1 MNWLLRALGLIR
13 ESDLSDLQRAALAAA
28 REEKRRIDMGILV
41 LEGANASMV
50 ARTHSVSRDYVTHS
64 AVIALRATPG
74 FTQSRFNALL
84 ARNATGTVKAARLM
98 WRELTG
104 EKA

>member
-13 ESDLSDLQRAALAAA
+13 ESDLTDLQRAALAAA

-50 ARTHSVSRDYVTHS
+50 ARTYSVSRDYATHS

-84 ARNATGTVKAARLM
+84 ARNSTGTVKAARLL

-104 EKA
+104 VTA